1 MFSLIINPDVS
12 VSYES
17 YRTIFNGS
25 FNISFGYP
33 RVDTCSKCVELIAKL
48 SHCDSKLEVTPND
61 ADTLKEKTGLQT
73 EKELHQ
79 RKEEI
84 VFARKRAA
92 REKSKADKSILAV
105 ALDFQ
110 QELHVPNL
118 TTNDVFFYRRQLSVH
133 PFNIHEL
140 GGDDVFLYA
149 YDETTGKRG
158 SDDVAYMLHH
168 FIQTYCPDE
177 AKHLELFCDSCGGK
191 NKHFTVFRFLY
202 G

>member
-1 MFSLIINPDVS
+1 M
-12 VSYES
+12 SYES
-17 YRTIFNGS
+17 YRTILDGS

-33 RVDTCSKCVELIAKL
+33 RADTCSKCKELIAKL

-61 ADTLKEKTGLQT
+61 ADTLKEKTTLQT

-84 VFARKRAA
+84 CYALMAA
-92 REKSKADKSILAV
+92 REKSKADKNTLAV
-105 ALDFQ
+105 AFDFQ

-118 TTNDVFFYRRQLSVH
+118 TTNDVFYRRQLSVH

-140 GGDDVFLYA
+140 GCDNVLIYA
-149 YDETTGKRG
+149 YDETAGKRG
-158 SDDVAYMLHH
+158 SDDVSSMLHH
-168 FIQTYCPDE
+168 FIRTYCPDE
-177 AKHLELFCDSCGGK
+177 VKNLELFCDSCGGK